1 MKKLINKGDFQKLI
15 RNLRTKQDEKRIY
28 IRVNTVIKGRKSG
41 K

>member
-15 RNLRTKQDEKRIY
+15 RNIRTKQDEKRIY
-28 IRVNTVIKGRKSG
+28 IRANSSIKGRKES